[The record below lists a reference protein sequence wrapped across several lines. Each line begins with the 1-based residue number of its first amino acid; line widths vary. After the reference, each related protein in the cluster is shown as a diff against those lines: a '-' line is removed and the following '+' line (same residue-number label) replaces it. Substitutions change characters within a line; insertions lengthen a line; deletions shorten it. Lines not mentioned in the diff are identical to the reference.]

1 MTAREMEMSIKTER
15 ENTQKVYKMERVTGS
30 ERVRKI
36 VIMLIAIVRT
46 FSVGLCGA
54 FDLEQRYTVNIHTV
68 NSVGGESQKISGGWF
83 AIQLKLELGAKKKIE
98 LV

>member
-1 MTAREMEMSIKTER
+1 
-15 ENTQKVYKMERVTGS
+15 
-30 ERVRKI
+30 
-36 VIMLIAIVRT
+36 MLIAIVRT
-46 FSVGLCGA
+46 FSVGLRGA

-98 LV
+98 LVWNQQNTRFWTIVQSVKIIRKRRKLKPT

>member
-1 MTAREMEMSIKTER
+1 
-15 ENTQKVYKMERVTGS
+15 
-30 ERVRKI
+30 
-36 VIMLIAIVRT
+36 MLIAIVRT

-98 LV
+98 LVWNQQNTRFWTIVQSVKIIRKRRKLKPT

>member
-1 MTAREMEMSIKTER
+1 
-15 ENTQKVYKMERVTGS
+15 
-30 ERVRKI
+30 
-36 VIMLIAIVRT
+36 MLIAIVRT

-98 LV
+98 LVWNQQNTRFWTVVQSVKIIRKRRKLKPT